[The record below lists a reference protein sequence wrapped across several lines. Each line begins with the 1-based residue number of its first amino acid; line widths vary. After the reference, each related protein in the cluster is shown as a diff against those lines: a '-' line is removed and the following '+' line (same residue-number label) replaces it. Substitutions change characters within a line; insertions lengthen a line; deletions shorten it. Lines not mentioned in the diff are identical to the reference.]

1 MVVSRSNDQPC
12 LGNPWDETIGLTR
25 PLDQTE
31 GQKHAI
37 RWSNEQAVGLRDH
50 DEKYD
55 RNAKLKSKTYKSK
68 RNLRI
73 GEAEGKDDP
82 KSLHYVPS
90 ENESEPESDTSTK
103 TRKEMNKMA
112 KEAKTKNVSAQFE
125 YDGIQ
130 MTITSVIYDYEIEE
144 GVKDLA
150 NQVKLLSKGG
160 KLSVGM
166 E

>member
-1 MVVSRSNDQPC
+1 
-12 LGNPWDETIGLTR
+12 
-25 PLDQTE
+25 
-31 GQKHAI
+31 
-37 RWSNEQAVGLRDH
+37 
-50 DEKYD
+50 
-55 RNAKLKSKTYKSK
+55 
-68 RNLRI
+68 
-73 GEAEGKDDP
+73 
-82 KSLHYVPS
+82 
-90 ENESEPESDTSTK
+90 
-103 TRKEMNKMA
+103 MNKMA

-125 YDGIQ
+125 YDGIK